1 MRVFLLWTVLST
13 SCFAQTFGTWSLNP
27 DRSTFAGDTPPKS
40 LTIRIEPHP
49 KGEVFTFDRLEANGR
64 TTSVS
69 SILYLDGKSRDFR
82 DFGCSG
88 TQSSRRVDSRTVE
101 ILRTCANGE
110 STRSIRRLSAAPQ
123 ELVLEITEQQRD
135 GRRFERRLVLDKQVL
150 EKE

>member
-1 MRVFLLWTVLST
+1 MDGAEHKLFPTDVRDLESEPRPVYVRWRHT
-13 SCFAQTFGTWSLNP
+13 
-27 DRSTFAGDTPPKS
+27 PKS

-49 KGEVFTFDRLEANGR
+49 KGEVYTFDRLEANGR
-64 TTSVS
+64 MTSVS

-110 STRSIRRLSAAPQ
+110 WTLSIRRLSAAPQ
-123 ELVLEITEQQRD
+123 ELVLEITEQQPD
-135 GRRFERRLVLDKQVL
+135 GRRFERRLILDKQVL